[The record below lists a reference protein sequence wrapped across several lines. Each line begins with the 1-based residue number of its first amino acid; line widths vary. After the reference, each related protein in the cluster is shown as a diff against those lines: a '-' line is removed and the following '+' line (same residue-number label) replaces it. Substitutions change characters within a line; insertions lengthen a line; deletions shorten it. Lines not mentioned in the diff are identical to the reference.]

1 MPPLSEADTRAKL
14 IDPALKMA
22 GWDVNDPQRVGLE
35 IPVDGFDPQA
45 WRELEKQLRRIREQ
59 NKIYE
64 AELPAGIC
72 DYALYREN
80 PRAYIN
86 QHLILLRL
94 KQMLPVFVAGYYCTP
109 NGKAQ
114 ILRLDREGVKS
125 GLNFDDVRGLK
136 VFKPPLALQEKFA
149 CIVRQYDRLR
159 AQQRESLRQAEML
172 FGALLEGSFQPHHSR
187 ELRGTCG

>member
-1 MPPLSEADTRAKL
+1 
-14 IDPALKMA
+14 
-22 GWDVNDPQRVGLE
+22 
-35 IPVDGFDPQA
+35 
-45 WRELEKQLRRIREQ
+45 LEKQLRHIREQ
-59 NKIYE
+59 NRIYE
-64 AELPAGIC
+64 TELPAGIC

-86 QHLILLRL
+86 QHLVLLRL

-114 ILRLDREGVKS
+114 ILRLDREGVRS

-149 CIVRQYDRLR
+149 GMVRQYDRLR
-159 AQQRESLRQAEML
+159 APQRESLRQAEML
-172 FGALLEGSFQPHHSR
+172 FGALLEQSFH
-187 ELRGTCG
+187 